1 MTSTIGTHRPAA
13 VRGLNGGSGATG
25 RGGVAAPPAPGTQS
39 LAVPARWLHA
49 VTLALAALLPVAV
62 WPGAGQPFSSAKLW
76 LLLAGSGALVLLGTA
91 RALGARTD
99 GAGSTPHLQAAWLP
113 ALWLASW
120 LASATVTG
128 VASPDAL
135 WLALA
140 GPLWYGAIVVT
151 GVPVRRLFVAHATGT
166 TVAAL
171 VAVLQALHADPFALA
186 GWTPVLDEAAS
197 ERLRVFGTFG
207 NPNFVAAAIVP
218 TLALIAGLLQTAS
231 TPTRT
236 VAWAAAAGLQGAAVV
251 ATGSRGGALGLA
263 VVAGSLAVLGLRR
276 RTRWPVFAGVFAAL
290 SVLIFIGSQARPLER
305 TIEGRLY
312 IWRVATPH
320 VADRPWLGHG
330 PGSFALEYPRWEAE
344 AWQQARVGAASARF
358 RGPQAHAHNDYVEAL
373 VDRGLLGLVTI
384 VLLMATP
391 LQHAIRQRR
400 AGRDEPLAMAA
411 AAAAAALGAMA
422 LVDFPLARPA
432 ESAMAWMLAASA
444 SRRRSTAACRDTS
457 VPSEPPEVGRARWMP
472 RP

>member
-1 MTSTIGTHRPAA
+1 M
-13 VRGLNGGSGATG
+13 L
-25 RGGVAAPPAPGTQS
+25 
-39 LAVPARWLHA
+39 WLHA

-62 WPGAGQPFSSAKLW
+62 WPGATQPFSSAKLW
-76 LLLAGSGALVLLGTA
+76 LLLAGSGVIVLLGTA
-91 RALGARTD
+91 RALGNRTV
-99 GAGSTPHLQAAWLP
+99 GANWTPHLQTAWLP
-113 ALWLASW
+113 AVWLASW
-120 LASATVTG
+120 LVSATSTG
-128 VASPDAL
+128 VASPDGL

-140 GPLWYGAIVVT
+140 GPLWYGAIVVA
-151 GVPVRRLFVAHATGT
+151 GVSVRRLFVAYATGT
-166 TVAAL
+166 TVAAF
-171 VAVLQALHADPFALA
+171 VAVGQALHADPFALA
-186 GWTPVLDEAAS
+186 GWAPVLDEAAS

-218 TLALIAGLLQTAS
+218 TLALTAGLLQTAS
-231 TPTRT
+231 TRTRM
-236 VAWAAAAGLQGAAVV
+236 VAWAAAAGLQGVAVV

-263 VVAGSLAVLGLRR
+263 VVAASLAMLGVRR
-276 RTRWPVFAGVFAAL
+276 SARWAMLSGAVAAL
-290 SVLIFIGSQARPLER
+290 SALIFVGSQARPLER

-312 IWRVATPH
+312 IWRVAMPH

-330 PGSFALEYPRWEAE
+330 PGMFALEYPGWEAE
-344 AWQQARVGAASARF
+344 AWQQARVAAGSARF

-391 LQHAIRQRR
+391 LQRVIRQRR
-400 AGRDEPLAMAA
+400 AGRDDPLAMAA

-444 SRRRSTAACRDTS
+444 SRRRSTTACRDTS
-457 VPSEPPEVGRARWMP
+457 GVPPGPPSVGRARWTP
-472 RP
+472 RQ